1 MPITTMMMMVNRS
14 GLSGVGGGGVL
25 GIIFNVVFLAVIAW
39 SSYMLYRIIK
49 DN

>member
-1 MPITTMMMMVNRS
+1 MPITMMMVAHTG
-14 GLSGVGGGGVL
+14 GLSGSGGGGVL
-25 GIIFNVVFLAVIAW
+25 GIIFNVLFLAVIAW